1 MENYRNSPKKPTSSF
16 HKTKTIKMANQDQ
29 RTNLSDSNI
38 QDISKEYE
46 DALKNLIFNSRPQIM
61 NLTEL
66 AHKYSKTCPEVIVEL
81 IEDRIKSSDNDTI
94 MLSTFYL
101 LDSIMKNLGDTYKVL
116 FEKNI
121 VELFKD
127 VFRRSKDRDKLLVLR
142 RTWTPILQERLLHDL
157 DATINEKQDQNWP
170 ITEKPAV
177 SKQIHVS
184 ISKENLLSM
193 IQNFFKCDYCG
204 KSFATKYKLEK
215 HKDVIHLNIKQYYCD
230 ACQMVYRTH
239 HQLKKHDDLVHS
251 GLTSFACGLCE
262 KTFQRKLGLEIHTK
276 KVHKKFFSCKNCKKA
291 FLLRVTRNQHLKIC
305 KSKNDDKDTNVEEQ
319 PEETNT
325 GDFEQEIQTENNEPR
340 RSGRKRKEI
349 NYNDSE
355 IVEFKKEAETGRN
368 EHSDRDDSLNSV
380 AIENAVEHQEVAKI
394 KTEVNE
400 ESPEIEIIP
409 RNLKSPNGRKEN
421 ESDDGWVNEKIF
433 KCPNC
438 PAKSWNE
445 NQIRQHLEEFH
456 RFSLEYQRKINLKI
470 ESF

>member
-1 MENYRNSPKKPTSSF
+1 
-16 HKTKTIKMANQDQ
+16 MAKQDQ
-29 RTNLSDSNI
+29 RTNLLDSNI
-38 QDISKEYE
+38 QDISKEYC
-46 DALKNLIFNSRPQIM
+46 DALKKLISNSRPQIM

-66 AHKYSKTCPEVIVEL
+66 ANKYSKICPEVIVEL

-101 LDSIMKNLGDTYKVL
+101 LDSIMKNHGDTYKVL

-127 VFRRSKDRDKLLVLR
+127 VFKRSKDRDKLLVLR
-142 RTWTPILQERLLHDL
+142 QTWTPILQERLLHDL
-157 DATINEKQDQNWP
+157 DATINEKHDKSWP
-170 ITEKPAV
+170 ITKDPITVTVKTAEL
-177 SKQIHVS
+177 KQIFSLIKNHS
-184 ISKENLLSM
+184 
-193 IQNFFKCDYCG
+193 KCDYCG
-204 KSFATKYKLEK
+204 KRFTTNYMMEK
-215 HKDVIHLNIKQYYCD
+215 HKDVVHLNIKQYYCD
-230 ACQMVYRTH
+230 ACETVYRTH
-239 HQLKKHDDLVHS
+239 HQLKKHDDLAHS
-251 GLTSFACGLCE
+251 GLTNFACGLCE
-262 KTFQRKLGLEIHTK
+262 KTFQRKVGLEIHTK
-276 KVHKKFFSCKNCKKA
+276 RVHKKFFSCQNCKKA
-291 FLLRVTRNQHLKIC
+291 FLLRITRNQHLKKC

-319 PEETNT
+319 AEETNT

-355 IVEFKKEAETGRN
+355 IVEFKKEPETGRN
-368 EHSDRDDSLNSV
+368 EQGDRDDLLNSV
-380 AIENAVEHQEVAKI
+380 AIENAVEYQEVAKV